1 MTKRFITERELSAM
15 IGIAIPTLQ
24 TWRSRKQGIPFAK
37 ICGAVRYDIDK
48 VTAWIE
54 QQSSDYIHNQ

>member
-1 MTKRFITERELSAM
+1 MMNKRFITERELSHM

-37 ICGAVRYDIDK
+37 IGGAVRYDINK
-48 VTAWIE
+48 VNAWIE
-54 QQSSDYIHNQ
+54 QKSYNCSNS